1 MSGGAF
7 DYNQY
12 KIGYIAD
19 SIENTI
25 EKNGRQKTR
34 EELKEE
40 RWRDPDWYKKYPE
53 DLSHHE
59 WRQDVIEKFKE
70 AAYHLRLAE
79 AYAHRV
85 DWLLSGDDGE
95 DTFLRRLTEDIT
107 NIKTHQDRMIEES
120 NKNNTT
126 NKTIETHS
134 EEDTIETNPE
144 NTVEWIESTAGEWRK
159 ESVRLVHPDNE
170 EPVTVRFIK
179 TGWIDTPKTYHVITE
194 WGAYDESDYQ
204 RMTDW
209 EIERKYG
216 ITLP

>member
-19 SIENTI
+19 SIEDRI
-25 EKNGRQKTR
+25 EKNGRLKTR

-40 RWRDPDWYKKYPE
+40 GWRDSNWYKDYPE

-70 AAYHLRLAE
+70 AVYHLRLAE

-95 DTFLRRLTEDIT
+95 DGFLRRLTEDIT

-120 NKNNTT
+120 NKNNTS
-126 NKTIETHS
+126 NKTIETP
-134 EEDTIETNPE
+134 EETNPE

-159 ESVRLVHPDNE
+159 ESVRLVHPDTD

-179 TGWIDTPKTYHVITE
+179 TGWIDAPKTYHVITE

-209 EIERKYG
+209 EIEQKYG

>member
-19 SIENTI
+19 SIEDII
-25 EKNGRQKTR
+25 EMRIGRTFT
-34 EELKEE
+34 EAELKEE
-40 RWRDPDWYKKYPE
+40 SYRCDDAWYKENPE
-53 DLSHHE
+53 DLYYHE
-59 WRQDVIEKFKE
+59 WSQDVIEKFKE
-70 AAYHLRLAE
+70 AVYHLRLAE

-95 DTFLRRLTEDIT
+95 DAFLRRLTEDIT

-120 NKNNTT
+120 NKNNTS
-126 NKTIETHS
+126 NK
-134 EEDTIETNPE
+134 ETNPE
-144 NTVEWIESTAGEWRK
+144 NTAWIESTAGEWRK

-194 WGAYDESDYQ
+194 WGAYDESDYK

-209 EIERKYG
+209 EIEQKYG

>member
-19 SIENTI
+19 SIEDII
-25 EKNGRQKTR
+25 EMRIGRTFT
-34 EELKEE
+34 EAELKEE
-40 RWRDPDWYKKYPE
+40 SYRCDDAWYKENPE
-53 DLSHHE
+53 DLYYHE
-59 WRQDVIEKFKE
+59 WSQDVIEKFKE
-70 AAYHLRLAE
+70 AVYHLRLAE

-85 DWLLSGDDGE
+85 DWLLSGDDGK
-95 DTFLRRLTEDIT
+95 DAFLRRLTEDIT

-120 NKNNTT
+120 NKNNTS
-126 NKTIETHS
+126 NK
-134 EEDTIETNPE
+134 ETNPE
-144 NTVEWIESTAGEWRK
+144 NTAWIESTAGEWRK

-194 WGAYDESDYQ
+194 WGAYDESDYK

-209 EIERKYG
+209 EIEQKYG